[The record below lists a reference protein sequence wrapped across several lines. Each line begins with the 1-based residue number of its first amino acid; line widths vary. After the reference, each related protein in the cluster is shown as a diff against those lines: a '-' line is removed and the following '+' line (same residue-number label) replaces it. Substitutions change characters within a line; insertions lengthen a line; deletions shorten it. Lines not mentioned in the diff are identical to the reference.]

1 MGAPQGHTGDMTAH
15 GDDSGVTGSALFAG
29 SVLFASL
36 PPRCGAALAASSR
49 TSTARPGAVV
59 QVTGEPVGRLVV
71 ITAGALHV
79 VREDRSGHQRHV
91 RVLGP
96 GSHLGLVEFALGC
109 PARHTVVAAEA
120 TTLESVSHDALRSVA
135 AACPVLNDS
144 ITRELAWKVVESE
157 QHLASITSEDVLT
170 RLSAYLVSLPG
181 SPRQDGRIRVRLPL
195 SQSDLATHLGTTP
208 ETLSRRLHDL
218 IASGAVERVAR
229 REFDL
234 DHRRLTGA

>member
-1 MGAPQGHTGDMTAH
+1 AH
-15 GDDSGVTGSALFAG
+15 GDDSGVSGSALFAG

-36 PPRCGAALAASSR
+36 SPRCGAVLAASSR

-120 TTLESVSHDALRSVA
+120 TTLTSV
-135 AACPVLNDS
+135 
-144 ITRELAWKVVESE
+144 
-157 QHLASITSEDVLT
+157 
-170 RLSAYLVSLPG
+170 
-181 SPRQDGRIRVRLPL
+181 
-195 SQSDLATHLGTTP
+195 
-208 ETLSRRLHDL
+208 
-218 IASGAVERVAR
+218 
-229 REFDL
+229 
-234 DHRRLTGA
+234 